1 MDTLIGQVINNYEI
15 KEVIGKGGMGIVYRA
30 HHPELE
36 TDLAVKVL
44 RAELAR
50 QTGFY
55 ERFLQEART
64 AARLDHPNIAKVT
77 NFGQFEGQYYLM
89 MEFISGISLREL
101 LRENKQGIPIS
112 DIIQIFL
119 QIADVLAFAHQSGI
133 LHRDLKPDN
142 ILLTD
147 SIRAHLPYRAVIT
160 DFGLVKL
167 AENSLLETQRGISV
181 GTPAYMPPEQCRG
194 EEVDGRA
201 DIYSLGVMLYE
212 AVSGKRPY
220 PIRNLF
226 DAAKYHKS
234 GELVPLKALKHD
246 VPIRLDNL
254 VQRMLS
260 PDKKHRPA
268 DADEVIRILEQIAG
282 EVGEDVDDVQQ
293 SAVHQ
298 LLTSSYRTTPE
309 LASLRETESKPSGA
323 TTEEGESGYAVRVLR
338 DDQKEDRTIP
348 LKPGGRLT
356 VGRRPGLDIVLIH
369 PTVQYVSKEHCEILL
384 RGGQV
389 LIRDLRS
396 TNGSYLNGLR
406 LENDRYYEWPSEQQI
421 QLGPYTLFL
430 VEKKVEMARPATPPS
445 IERPAT
451 PVNQPAPEMSCPEG
465 SPAALLLVNNAP
477 VVLGRLDSCDMT
489 LSNPRVSK
497 NHCRVMRRGERVEV
511 TDLNSTN
518 GTFLDTQR
526 LPVNSPV
533 VWQPGVPL
541 RLGTFTVTLALKD
554 I

>member
-1 MDTLIGQVINNYEI
+1 MDSLIGEVINNFQIE
-15 KEVIGKGGMGIVYRA
+15 EVIGKGGMGIVYRA
-30 HHPELE
+30 HHPELQ

-44 RAELAR
+44 RGELAR
-50 QTGFY
+50 QSGFY

-77 NFGQFEGQYYLM
+77 NFGQFEGSYYLM
-89 MEFISGISLREL
+89 MEFIEGISLRDL
-101 LRENKQGIPIS
+101 LRQNKQGIPLN

-119 QIADVLAFAHQSGI
+119 QIADVLSFAHQSGV

-194 EEVDGRA
+194 EDVDGRA

-234 GELVPLKALKHD
+234 GELIPLKALNND

-260 PDKKHRPA
+260 PEKKHRPT
-268 DADEVIRILEQIAG
+268 DADEVIYILEQIAG
-282 EVGEDVDDVQQ
+282 ELGEEVDAPGQ

-298 LLTSSYRTTPE
+298 ALDLE
-309 LASLRETESKPSGA
+309 LPYQPGDRSVAQRLQTEWGDRRRDKGSLALVCASC
-323 TTEEGESGYAVRVLR
+323 VMIHN
-338 DDQKEDRTIP
+338 EDRTIP
-348 LKPGGRLT
+348 LRSGERLV
-356 VGRRPGLDIVLIH
+356 VGRKPGLDIVLIH
-369 PTVQYVSKEHCEILL
+369 PTERYVSKEHCEILL
-384 RGGQV
+384 QDGRV
-389 LIRDLRS
+389 LVRDLGS

-406 LENDRYYEWPSEQQI
+406 LDNDRFYEWPGDQQI

-430 VEKKVEMARPATPPS
+430 IEKQVEMARPATPPAE
-445 IERPAT
+445 ERPAT
-451 PVNQPAPEMSCPEG
+451 PAG
-465 SPAALLLVNNAP
+465 SPAPVISCEDGTPVTLTLENNTP
-477 VVLGRLDSCDMT
+477 VVLGRLGTCDMT

-497 NHCRVMRRGERVEV
+497 NHCRILRRGDRVEV

-518 GTFLDTQR
+518 GTYLESQR
-526 LPVNSPV
+526 LPAGSPV
-533 VWQPGVPL
+533 TWKPGTPL
-541 RLGTFTVTLALKD
+541 RLGTFTVTLSAD
-554 I
+554 G

>member
-1 MDTLIGQVINNYEI
+1 MDTLIGQVINNFEI
-15 KEVIGKGGMGIVYRA
+15 KEIIGKGGMGIVYRA

-36 TDLAVKVL
+36 TDVAVKVL

-50 QTGFY
+50 QPGFY

-77 NFGQFEGQYYLM
+77 NFGQFDDQYYLM
-89 MEFISGISLREL
+89 MEFIDGISLRDL
-101 LRENKQGIPIS
+101 LRDNKQGIPIS

-119 QIADVLAFAHQSGI
+119 QIADVLAFAHQSGV

-212 AVSGKRPY
+212 AVTGKRPY

-234 GELVPLKALKHD
+234 GELIPLKALKHD

-268 DADEVIRILEQIAG
+268 DADEVIHILEKIAG
-282 EVGEDVDDVQQ
+282 EVGEEVEDVQQ

-298 LLTSSYRTTPE
+298 ALTSNFRTSPE
-309 LASLRETESKPSGA
+309 INTLRESDSKPSGA
-323 TTEEGESGYAVRVLR
+323 TTEEGESRFAVRVLR
-338 DDQKEDRTIP
+338 DDHNEDRTLP
-348 LKPGGRLT
+348 LRPGGRLT
-356 VGRRPGLDIVLIH
+356 VGRRPDHDIVLIH
-369 PTVQYVSKEHCEILL
+369 PTERYVSKEHCEILL
-384 RGGQV
+384 QDGRV
-389 LIRDLRS
+389 LVRDLGS

-406 LENDRYYEWPSEQQI
+406 LDKDRFYEWPSDQQV
-421 QLGPYTLFL
+421 QLGPYTLFV
-430 VEKKVEMARPATPPS
+430 VEKKVDMARPATPPAE
-445 IERPAT
+445 ERPPT
-451 PVNQPAPEMSCPEG
+451 PANLPVPEINCPEG
-465 SPAALLLVNNAP
+465 SPASLMLVNNAP

-489 LSNPRVSK
+489 LNNPRVSK
-497 NHCRVMRRGERVEV
+497 NHCRIMRRGERVEV

-526 LPVNSPV
+526 LPAGSPV

-541 RLGTFTVTLALKD
+541 RLGVYTVTLNLKE
-554 I
+554 